1 MAVGDQITKNSEWVY
16 NSSNRQW
23 YAKITAK
30 ITEETTTTATIE
42 VGGWLYI
49 SGMVTSGAPD
59 IAYVNGQLFLDVI
72 GGVANQVQDEG
83 VKDIAFATSNSGWLY
98 ADSPCIT
105 GKWTITKNS
114 SDEISVSPKFEIIGL
129 GYYNDV
135 HFILTPDEVLSLNPL
150 PTYTISYDTNE
161 GRWRNEAPA
170 DQTKTHDMS
179 LTLTS
184 IQPIRTGYNFKGWN
198 THPDGTGISYEVSDD
213 YTENANATLY
223 AQWEIRTYPIS
234 YNANEGAW
242 ENDEAPADQIKI
254 YDQPL
259 ALTSIHPIRTGY
271 NFMGWKTIDGNGRTT
286 YYQIVDNYTKNASV
300 TFYAVW
306 TIIKYHIWYEPN
318 GGYFESYNNNPYNPK
333 HETKSYGQS
342 YKIIDTIPTR
352 GEKYDFNGWNTEPDG
367 TGETYLSNS
376 TYENNKNLILY
387 AQWQPES
394 YVVSYNFN
402 GGNSEVISNQSK
414 DYDIPLVLTSKIP
427 SKTGYTFI
435 NWNTLQNGT
444 GNVYL
449 PNDIYNENEGIT
461 LYAQWREKSKGWI
474 NKIKLLTG
482 FEDNRIENEFTLGAT
497 FDQVQYSE
505 NNAMTLLDFINII
518 KKFFKSKMFMH
529 YCGQEPTDNV
539 MEWYQVVATNAN
551 PTKDEL
557 NAILG

>member
-1 MAVGDQITKNSEWVY
+1 MAQFYGDWIYDEEYKHWRPGLSYGIRTETDTQATIWITAELDAGYYYLNSSVEGEDKTLLGRVIYKIGDQEQIVREVHIPFPFIEGVGNKVFDNFDLSVDKT
-16 NSSNRQW
+16 
-23 YAKITAK
+23 
-30 ITEETTTTATIE
+30 TEEQNI
-42 VGGWLYI
+42 VM
-49 SGMVTSGAPD
+49 S
-59 IAYVNGQLFLDVI
+59 VI
-72 GGVANQVQDEG
+72 IQGIKYEDFYWDRDLNQPE
-83 VKDIAFATSNSGWLY
+83 KS
-98 ADSPCIT
+98 
-105 GKWTITKNS
+105 TITRTITIPS
-114 SDEISVSPKFEIIGL
+114 
-129 GYYNDV
+129 
-135 HFILTPDEVLSLNPL
+135 L

-161 GRWRNEAPA
+161 GIWRNEAPA
-170 DQTKTHDMS
+170 DQTKTHDIS

-184 IQPIRTGYNFKGWN
+184 IQPIRTGYNFIGWN
-198 THPDGTGISYEVSDD
+198 TQPDGTGISYEVSGN

-223 AQWEIRTYPIS
+223 AQWEIRTYTIS
-234 YNANEGAW
+234 YDANEGAW

-271 NFMGWKTIDGNGRTT
+271 NFMGWKTTDGNGRTT
-286 YYQIVDNYTKNASV
+286 YYQIVDNYTKNASA

-306 TIIKYHIWYEPN
+306 TPIKYYIVYELN
-318 GGYFESYNNNPYNPK
+318 GGRFGSNNNGFV
-333 HETKSYGQS
+333 ETKSYGQS

-394 YVVSYNFN
+394 YDVSYNFN
-402 GGNSEVISNQSK
+402 GGNSGVISDQSK
-414 DYDIPLVLTSKIP
+414 YYDIPLVLTSKIP

-444 GNVYL
+444 GDVYL
-449 PNDIYNENEGIT
+449 PNDIYNGNEGII
-461 LYAQWREKSKGWI
+461 LYAQWREKPKGWI
-474 NKIKLLTG
+474 NRIKLLTG
-482 FEDNRIENEFTLGAT
+482 SEDNHVENEFTLGAT

>member
-1 MAVGDQITKNSEWVY
+1 MAVGDQITKNSEWIY
-16 NSSNRQW
+16 SSSNRQW

-30 ITEETTTTATIE
+30 ITEETATTATIE
-42 VGGWLYI
+42 VGGWLYVG
-49 SGMVTSGAPD
+49 GMVATELHD
-59 IAYVNGQLFLDVI
+59 TAYVTGQLFLNVV
-72 GGVANQVQDEG
+72 GGVANQVWDDG
-83 VKDIAFATSNSGWLY
+83 IKDIFFTSNLGWVTS
-98 ADSPCIT
+98 DTIPCIL
-105 GKWTITKNS
+105 GQWTITKNS
-114 SDEISVSPKFEIIGL
+114 SDEISVSPKFEITGFWQYDNI
-129 GYYNDV
+129 

-150 PTYTISYDTNE
+150 PTYTISYNTNE
-161 GRWRNEAPA
+161 GVWRNEAPA
-170 DQTKTHDMS
+170 DQIKTHDIS

-184 IQPIRTGYNFKGWN
+184 IQPVRTGYKFMGWN
-198 THPDGTGISYEVSDD
+198 TQPDGTGISYEVSDD

-223 AQWEIRTYPIS
+223 AQWEIRTYTIS

-271 NFMGWKTIDGNGRTT
+271 NFVGWKTTDGNGQTT
-286 YYQIVDNYTKNASV
+286 YYQIVDNYTKNASA

-306 TIIKYHIWYEPN
+306 TPIKYYIVYELN
-318 GGYFESYNNNPYNPK
+318 GGRFGSNNNGFV
-333 HETKSYGQS
+333 ETKSYGQS
-342 YKIIDTIPTR
+342 YTIIDTIPTR

-376 TYENNKNLILY
+376 TYEDNKNLILY

-394 YVVSYNFN
+394 YIVSYDFN
-402 GGNSEVISNQSK
+402 GGNSGVILDQSK

-427 SKTGYTFI
+427 SKTGYAFI
-435 NWNTLQNGT
+435 NWNTLPDGT
-444 GNVYL
+444 GDVYL
-449 PNDIYNENEGIT
+449 PNDIYNGNEGII
-461 LYAQWREKSKGWI
+461 LYAQWREKPKGWI
-474 NKIKLLTG
+474 NRIKLLTG
-482 FEDNRIENEFTLGAT
+482 SEDNRVENEFTLGAT